1 MYFKY
6 MYHNISNLN
15 LINFADKTLNIIYL
29 GNKWTIGCVH
39 PVKIMPNTKA
49 SHRENTAKKHV
60 VDLQL

>member
-29 GNKWTIGCVH
+29 GNKWTIGCV
-39 PVKIMPNTKA
+39 KIMPN
-49 SHRENTAKKHV
+49 AKVSKSNHNC
-60 VDLQL
+60 